1 MGDRLEG
8 LREAIKEAVAET
20 SEELLD
26 KFIMGEEF
34 TPEEIILG
42 VSQGVKDGTICPVFC
57 GDAHNTFAIDQ
68 LLNSLTWLAPSA
80 ADKSGEIGVDLD
92 GEPVDVSVND
102 GGAAAAIVFKTVAD
116 PFIGRLS
123 YVKVVSGK
131 VSSDAPLINMRTGAQ
146 ERITKV
152 LSVSGKKQSDVPY
165 IGAGDIGAIPKL
177 ASTKTGDTL
186 CSPLRKVVLDGI
198 DYPSS
203 SYTMAVYP
211 AKKGDEDKVAQ
222 GIAKLADED
231 PTIKLVSNHETHEML
246 LSGLGE
252 QHLDVQDLK
261 QNIMLTQSSKSQRLH
276 TEKLSAKRFPHRADI
291 KSSRAATVSS
301 VMCGLNLSR
310 VIRTVLYLPKELS
323 AVQFRRISSLL
334 LKRDFRTQSRRAFLQ
349 AIRW

>member
-1 MGDRLEG
+1 M
-8 LREAIKEAVAET
+8 REAIKEAVAET

-246 LSGLGE
+246 ISGLGE
-252 QHLDVQDLK
+252 QHLDVVISRLK
-261 QNIMLTQSSKSQRLH
+261 TKYNVDAVLKSQRLH
-276 TEKLSAKRFPHRADI
+276 TEKLSVKRFPHRADI
-291 KSSRAATVSS
+291 KSSQAVTVSS
-301 VMCGLNLSR
+301 AMCGLSLSR

-323 AVQFRRISSLL
+323 AVQFRKISSLL
-334 LKRDFRTQSRRAFLQ
+334 LKRDFRIQSRRAFLQ